1 MDTNMRGKESMSEG
15 MQEDEK
21 LFTFKEAMIYLCV
34 SRNTV
39 YRFMHEKGLI
49 GHKVGIQWR
58 FYLADLRSFVK
69 GRQVVE
75 EVEGTEDTV
84 EQS

>member
-1 MDTNMRGKESMSEG
+1 MSEG

-21 LFTFKEAMIYLCV
+21 LYTFKEAMGYLGVC
-34 SRNTV
+34 RNTV
-39 YRFMHEKGLI
+39 YRFMNEKGLI

-75 EVEGTEDTV
+75 EAEGIEDRI

>member
-1 MDTNMRGKESMSEG
+1 MKDG
-15 MQEDEK
+15 EK
-21 LFTFKEAMIYLCV
+21 LLTLREAMIYLCV

-69 GRQVVE
+69 GRQVTE
-75 EVEGTEDTV
+75 EVEWTGDRI